1 MARIN
6 VLTKQVA
13 ELIAAG
19 EVVERPASVIKELV
33 ENSIDAGATAITVE
47 IQNGGSVYMRVTD
60 NGCGIHREDVPLA
73 FVSHA
78 TSKVVTEQDLE
89 HICTFGFRGEALASI
104 CAVSRVE
111 LLTRLSDEEL
121 GTRCVVN
128 AGEIVELDEVGCPKG
143 TTIIVRDLFYNV
155 PARMKFLKKDITE
168 SGAVYGIVER
178 VAMSHPEIAV
188 KFIKDGKI
196 ALQTSGNGDILTV
209 LRSLY
214 GREFSEQLIPV
225 EYEFDFIKVS
235 GYISKPTASRPNRN
249 MQHFFV
255 NGRMVKS
262 PTAMKAVEEAYK
274 GAIMV
279 GKHPSCV
286 LDICLAPNL
295 VDVNVHPAKTQV
307 RFVNEKAVFEAIYY
321 ACKTAVKSGDTVST
335 YSRYE
340 NYEKPRKN
348 LGSYFESVYKPEDPS
363 PKITEQTTIDQLASQ
378 RREEIKKPEP
388 TESQSAADTY
398 VKPTQTQSFVLADRK
413 IGYNEDKPAAAP
425 KPEAPKKAE
434 VIEIIEQIIEPD
446 DKPVAE
452 IVETLTAPTMAQPQA
467 EAEKEPEIVA
477 EQPTAAEPVSIN
489 YRVIGEAFKT
499 YIIVELEK
507 ELLLI
512 DKHAAHERMIYE
524 KLKDNINT
532 PEGQL
537 LLRPIPVL
545 LSREEYVAAIE
556 NVEVFASMGFEVED
570 YGDGTVLVRQ
580 VPLILQHEDVA
591 GSVMEIAD
599 YLSKNK
605 RAVETEKMDWI
616 LHNVSC
622 RAAIKSGDKTSDY
635 EMNIFVGE
643 LLRRDDI
650 RYCPHG
656 RPICISLP
664 KREIDKDF
672 GRV

>member
-6 VLTKQVA
+6 VLTKEVA

-19 EVVERPASVIKELV
+19 EVVERPASVIKELL
-33 ENSIDAGATAITVE
+33 ENSIDAGATNITVE

-60 NGCGIHREDVPLA
+60 NGCGIQREDVPLA

-78 TSKVVTEQDLE
+78 TSKVLSEQDLE
-89 HICTFGFRGEALASI
+89 HICTFGFRGEALASV
-104 CAVSRVE
+104 CAVSRTE
-111 LLTRLSDEEL
+111 MLTRFETDEI
-121 GTRCVVN
+121 GTRCVVS
-128 AGEIVELDEVGCPKG
+128 AGEIKEIDDAGCPKG

-155 PARMKFLKKDITE
+155 PARMKFLKKDATE
-168 SGAVYGIVER
+168 ASAVYGVVER

-188 KFIKDGKI
+188 RFIKDGKVS
-196 ALQTSGNGDILTV
+196 LQTNGDGDILTV

-214 GREFSEQLIPV
+214 GRDFSEQLIPV
-225 EYEFDFIKVS
+225 KYEYDFIKVN
-235 GYISKPTASRPNRN
+235 GYISKPVASRPNRN

-286 LDICLAPNL
+286 LNVCLAPNL

-307 RFVNEKAVFEAIYY
+307 RFVNEKAVFEAVYY
-321 ACKTAVKSGDTVST
+321 ACKTAVQTGDSIST
-335 YSRYE
+335 YKRYDQQ
-340 NYEKPRKN
+340 PRKN
-348 LGSYFESVYKPEDPS
+348 VGSFFESVYKPENPS
-363 PKITEQTTIDQLASQ
+363 PKMTEQTTLEQIVFAEKPKAQETKSVETKPVETKVVETD
-378 RREEIKKPEP
+378 EEKKVNYCEGVR
-388 TESQSAADTY
+388 DTY
-398 VKPTQTQSFVLADRK
+398 VAYNVTEEEPTQEKHEKEEQ
-413 IGYNEDKPAAAP
+413 PA
-425 KPEAPKKAE
+425 
-434 VIEIIEQIIEPD
+434 VIEIIEEIID
-446 DKPVAE
+446 NQD
-452 IVETLTAPTMAQPQA
+452 
-467 EAEKEPEIVA
+467 EPEA
-477 EQPTAAEPVSIN
+477 KETADEEKTEKSTYYNAKVEN
-489 YRVIGEAFKT
+489 YKVIGEAFKT

-507 ELLLI
+507 ELLFI

-524 KLKDNINT
+524 KLKDNLKT
-532 PEGQL
+532 PEGQI
-537 LLRPIPVL
+537 LLRPITVL
-545 LSREEYVAAIE
+545 LSRDEYIAAVE
-556 NVEVFASMGFEVED
+556 NLEVFASMGFEVED

-580 VPLILQHEDVA
+580 VPLILQHEDIA
-591 GSVMEIAD
+591 SSVMEIAD
-599 YLSKNK
+599 YMSKNK

-616 LHNVSC
+616 LHNVAC

-656 RPICISLP
+656 RPICISMP

>member
-33 ENSIDAGATAITVE
+33 ENSIDAGATSITVE
-47 IQNGGSVYMRVTD
+47 IQNGGSVYMRVSD

-78 TSKVVTEQDLE
+78 TSKVLTEQDLE

-104 CAVSRVE
+104 CAVSRTE
-111 LLTRLSDEEL
+111 MLTRLEDEEL

-128 AGEIVELDEVGCPKG
+128 AGEIVEIDDVGCPKG
-143 TTIIVRDLFYNV
+143 TTIVVRDLFYNV
-155 PARMKFLKKDITE
+155 PARMKFLKKDVTE
-168 SGAVYGIVER
+168 SGAVYSIIER

-214 GREFSEQLIPV
+214 GRDFSEQLIPV
-225 EYEFDFIKVS
+225 EYEFDFIKIG
-235 GYISKPTASRPNRN
+235 GYISKPVASRPNRN

-274 GAIMV
+274 GSIMV

-286 LDICLAPNL
+286 LDIRLAPNL

-321 ACKTAVKSGDTVST
+321 ACKTAVKNGDTVST
-335 YSRYE
+335 YKRYE
-340 NYEKPRKN
+340 NFEQPKKN
-348 LGSYFESVYKPEDPS
+348 LGSYFESVYKPEELS
-363 PKITEQTTIDQLASQ
+363 PKLADQTTIEQIVLE
-378 RREEIKKPEP
+378 RKPNVRVSNKSEDPLKAVEP
-388 TESQSAADTY
+388 EVNPDYGFVSVVRDTHI
-398 VKPTQTQSFVLADRK
+398 S
-413 IGYNEDKPAAAP
+413 YNE
-425 KPEAPKKAE
+425 PEQEDNDAEDESVEKNPEELVQPNAVKVIEEVIDEIEEVIVGKEETLKAE
-434 VIEIIEQIIEPD
+434 VQE
-446 DKPVAE
+446 KPAE
-452 IVETLTAPTMAQPQA
+452 VPL
-467 EAEKEPEIVA
+467 
-477 EQPTAAEPVSIN
+477 IN

-507 ELLLI
+507 ELILI

-524 KLKDNINT
+524 KLKDNLKT

-537 LLRPIPVL
+537 LLRPITVL
-545 LSREEYVAAIE
+545 LSRDEYVAAIE
-556 NVEVFASMGFEVED
+556 NADVFASMGFEVED

-580 VPLILQHEDVA
+580 VPLILQNEDIA
-591 GSVMEIAD
+591 SSVTEIAD

-622 RAAIKSGDKTSDY
+622 RAAIKSGDKTSEY
-635 EMNIFVGE
+635 EMNLFVGE
-643 LLRRDDI
+643 LLKRDDI

>member
-1 MARIN
+1 MVRIN

-33 ENSIDAGATAITVE
+33 ENSIDAGATSITVE
-47 IQNGGSVYMRVTD
+47 IQNGGSVYMRVSD

-78 TSKVVTEQDLE
+78 TSKVLTEQDLE

-104 CAVSRVE
+104 CAVSKTE
-111 LLTRLSDEEL
+111 MLTRLENEEL

-128 AGEIVELDEVGCPKG
+128 AGEIVELDDVGCPKG
-143 TTIIVRDLFYNV
+143 TTIVVRDLFYNV
-155 PARMKFLKKDITE
+155 PARMKFLKKDVTE
-168 SGAVYGIVER
+168 TGAVYSVIER

-214 GREFSEQLIPV
+214 GREFSEQLISV
-225 EYEFDFIKVS
+225 DYEFDFVKVS
-235 GYISKPTASRPNRN
+235 GYISRPVASRPNRN

-274 GAIMV
+274 GSIMV

-321 ACKTAVKSGDTVST
+321 ACKTAVKNGDTVST
-335 YSRYE
+335 YKRYE
-340 NYEKPRKN
+340 NYEQPKKN
-348 LGSYFESVYKPEDPS
+348 LGSFFESVYKPEEPS
-363 PKITEQTTIDQLASQ
+363 PKLTEQTTIEQIVFERKANV
-378 RREEIKKPEP
+378 RVFNKPEQETP
-388 TESQSAADTY
+388 KTVEPEININYDSVSVVRDTH
-398 VKPTQTQSFVLADRK
+398 VS
-413 IGYNEDKPAAAP
+413 YNEPEQESNNTEEKIAEKISEEPIQPAVV
-425 KPEAPKKAE
+425 E
-434 VIEIIEQIIEPD
+434 VIEEIIDRTED
-446 DKPVAE
+446 VVAE
-452 IVETLTAPTMAQPQA
+452 GKIS
-467 EAEKEPEIVA
+467 EAEVQNEKTPET
-477 EQPTAAEPVSIN
+477 PTIN

-507 ELLLI
+507 ELILI

-524 KLKDNINT
+524 KLKDNIKT
-532 PEGQL
+532 PEGQM
-537 LLRPIPVL
+537 LLRPITVL
-545 LSREEYVAAIE
+545 LSRDEYVAAIE
-556 NVEVFASMGFEVED
+556 NTEAFASMGFEIED

-580 VPLILQHEDVA
+580 VPLILQNEDIS
-591 GSVMEIAD
+591 GSVAEIAD

-622 RAAIKSGDKTSDY
+622 RAAIKSGDNTSEY
-635 EMNIFVGE
+635 EMNLFVGE
-643 LLRRDDI
+643 LLKRDDI

>member
-13 ELIAAG
+13 ELVAAG

-33 ENSIDAGATAITVE
+33 ENSIDAGASSITVE

-78 TSKVVTEQDLE
+78 TSKVMTEQDLE

-104 CAVSRVE
+104 CAVSRTE
-111 LLTRLSDEEL
+111 MLTRLEDEEL

-128 AGEIVELDEVGCPKG
+128 AGEIAEIDEVGCPKG

-168 SGAVYGIVER
+168 SAAVYSVVER

-225 EYEFDFIKVS
+225 DYEFDFIKVS
-235 GYISKPTASRPNRN
+235 GYISKPVASRPNRN

-274 GAIMV
+274 GSIMV

-286 LDICLAPNL
+286 LDICLAHDL

-321 ACKTAVKSGDTVST
+321 ACKTAIKNGDTVST
-335 YSRYE
+335 YKRYE
-340 NYEKPRKN
+340 NYEQPKKN
-348 LGSYFESVYKPEDPS
+348 VGSYFESIYKPSEES
-363 PKITEQTTIDQLASQ
+363 PKITEQTTIEQVVFQQKKQEIESPEK
-378 RREEIKKPEP
+378 EEPAV
-388 TESQSAADTY
+388 SAATY
-398 VKPTQTQSFVLADRK
+398 VKPEIPSFSLKDEGVR
-413 IGYNEDKPAAAP
+413 YNAPASGNGEENYGGLVE
-425 KPEAPKKAE
+425 KTERIE
-434 VIEIIEQIIEPD
+434 VIEIAEEITEKPDEATIVIE
-446 DKPVAE
+446 KSF
-452 IVETLTAPTMAQPQA
+452 ET
-467 EAEKEPEIVA
+467 ES
-477 EQPTAAEPVSIN
+477 EQKKCEDLKNIN
-489 YRVIGEAFKT
+489 YRVVGEAFKT

-537 LLRPIPVL
+537 LLRPVTVL

-556 NVEVFASMGFEVED
+556 NTEVFASMGFEIED

-580 VPLILQHEDVA
+580 VPLILQNEDVA
-591 GSVMEIAD
+591 NSVTEIAD

-635 EMNIFVGE
+635 EMNVFVGE
-643 LLRRDDI
+643 LLKRDDI

-664 KREIDKDF
+664 KREIDRDF

>member
-1 MARIN
+1 LARIN

-33 ENSIDAGATAITVE
+33 ENSIDAGASSITVE

-78 TSKVVTEQDLE
+78 TSKVLTEQDLE

-104 CAVSRVE
+104 CAVSKTE
-111 LLTRLSDEEL
+111 MLTRLEDEEL

-128 AGEIVELDEVGCPKG
+128 AGEIVEISEVGCPKG

-168 SGAVYGIVER
+168 SSAVYSVVER
-178 VAMSHPEIAV
+178 VAMSHPEISV

-214 GREFSEQLIPV
+214 GREFSEQLIRV
-225 EYEFDFIKVS
+225 DYEFDFIKVS
-235 GYISKPTASRPNRN
+235 GYISKPVASRPNRN

-262 PTAMKAVEEAYK
+262 PTAMKALEESYK
-274 GAIMV
+274 GSIMV

-286 LDICLAPNL
+286 LDICLAHDL

-321 ACKTAVKSGDTVST
+321 ACKTAIKNGDTVST
-335 YSRYE
+335 YRRYE
-340 NYEKPRKN
+340 NYEQPKKN
-348 LGSYFESVYKPEDPS
+348 VGSFFESIYKPSEES
-363 PKITEQTTIDQLASQ
+363 PKITEQTTIEQVVFEQ
-378 RREEIKKPEP
+378 KTQVKETPIKQETPVTPKVYTVPEP
-388 TESQSAADTY
+388 LSFNLRDEGIQYNASAGD
-398 VKPTQTQSFVLADRK
+398 K
-413 IGYNEDKPAAAP
+413 NEDDCAKLVE
-425 KPEAPKKAE
+425 KTEI
-434 VIEIIEQIIEPD
+434 IEIIEEII
-446 DKPVAE
+446 DKPEE
-452 IVETLTAPTMAQPQA
+452 IVSEVKETVTT
-467 EAEKEPEIVA
+467 EPER
-477 EQPTAAEPVSIN
+477 EKPVDSKTIN
-489 YRVIGEAFKT
+489 YRVIGEAFRT

-537 LLRPIPVL
+537 LLRPVTVV
-545 LSREEYVAAIE
+545 LSRDEYVAAVE
-556 NVEVFASMGFEVED
+556 NTEVFASMGFEIED

-580 VPLILQHEDVA
+580 VPLILQNDDIA
-591 GSVMEIAD
+591 SSVMEIAD

-616 LHNVSC
+616 MHNVSC

-643 LLRRDDI
+643 LLKRDDI

>member
-33 ENSIDAGATAITVE
+33 ENSIDAGASAITVE
-47 IQNGGSVYMRVTD
+47 IKNGGSVYMRVTD

-104 CAVSRVE
+104 CAVSKTE
-111 LLTRLSDEEL
+111 MLTRLENEEI
-121 GTRCVVN
+121 GTRCVVH
-128 AGEIVELDEVGCPKG
+128 AGEIVELDDVGCPKG

-168 SGAVYGIVER
+168 SGAVYGIIER

-196 ALQTSGNGDILTV
+196 ALQTSGNGDILAV

-214 GREFSEQLIPV
+214 GREFSEQMIPV
-225 EYEFDFIKVS
+225 DYEFDFIKIS
-235 GYISKPTASRPNRN
+235 GYISKPVASRPNRN

-262 PTAMKAVEEAYK
+262 PTAMKAVEESYK

-286 LDICLAPNL
+286 LDICLAHNL

-321 ACKTAVKSGDTVST
+321 ACKTAIKSGDTVST

-340 NYEKPRKN
+340 NYEQPKKN
-348 LGSYFESVYKPEDPS
+348 VGSFFESIYKPSEPS
-363 PKITEQTTIDQLASQ
+363 PKMTEQTTIEQVVFESKKQESQLLKQ
-378 RREEIKKPEP
+378 PEP
-388 TESQSAADTY
+388 MAPVKAY
-398 VKPTQTQSFVLADRK
+398 VKPQADTTCDVSDAK
-413 IGYNEDKPAAAP
+413 ISYNCPENKPQVEGNKEVYQKPELTAAVQAVEEIIDIAEDEAPEKKEPVQAVSEEKESEAAP
-425 KPEAPKKAE
+425 T
-434 VIEIIEQIIEPD
+434 I
-446 DKPVAE
+446 
-452 IVETLTAPTMAQPQA
+452 
-467 EAEKEPEIVA
+467 
-477 EQPTAAEPVSIN
+477 S

-537 LLRPIPVL
+537 LLRPVTVL
-545 LSREEYVAAIE
+545 LSREEYIAATE
-556 NVEVFASMGFEVED
+556 NTEVFASMGFEIED
-570 YGDGTVLVRQ
+570 YGEGTVLVRQ
-580 VPLILQHEDVA
+580 VPLILQNEDIA
-591 GSVMEIAD
+591 SSVTEIAD

-643 LLRRDDI
+643 LLKRDDI

>member
-33 ENSIDAGATAITVE
+33 ENSIDAGATSITVE
-47 IQNGGSVYMRVTD
+47 IQNGGSVYMRVSD

-78 TSKVVTEQDLE
+78 TSKVVSEQDLE

-104 CAVSRVE
+104 CAVSKTE
-111 LLTRLSDEEL
+111 MLTRLETEEL

-128 AGEIVELDEVGCPKG
+128 AGEIAEIDDVGCPKG
-143 TTIIVRDLFYNV
+143 TTIVVRDLFYNV
-155 PARMKFLKKDITE
+155 PARMKFLKKDVTE
-168 SGAVYGIVER
+168 SGAVYSVIER

-225 EYEFDFIKVS
+225 DYEFDFIKVS
-235 GYISKPTASRPNRN
+235 GYISKPVASRPNRN

-274 GAIMV
+274 GSIMV

-321 ACKTAVKSGDTVST
+321 ACKTAVKNGDTVST
-335 YSRYE
+335 YKRYE
-340 NYEKPRKN
+340 NFEQPKKN
-348 LGSYFESVYKPEDPS
+348 LGSFFESVYKPEEPS
-363 PKITEQTTIDQLASQ
+363 PKLTEQTTIEQIVLE
-378 RREEIKKPEP
+378 RRANVRVFNKPEESPKTVEPEIKQNYDSVSVIRDTYIAYNKPEKDDNTKNEIIEKVTEEPVQP
-388 TESQSAADTY
+388 TA
-398 VKPTQTQSFVLADRK
+398 F
-413 IGYNEDKPAAAP
+413 
-425 KPEAPKKAE
+425 E
-434 VIEIIEQIIEPD
+434 VIE
-446 DKPVAE
+446 E
-452 IVETLTAPTMAQPQA
+452 IVDRVEEADGEKKNA
-467 EAEKEPEIVA
+467 EAQTE
-477 EQPTAAEPVSIN
+477 AASIS

-507 ELLLI
+507 ELILI

-524 KLKDNINT
+524 KLKGNIKT

-537 LLRPIPVL
+537 LLRPITVL

-556 NVEVFASMGFEVED
+556 NIGVFASMGFEIED

-580 VPLILQHEDVA
+580 VPLILQNEDIA
-591 GSVMEIAD
+591 SSVTEIAD

-622 RAAIKSGDKTSDY
+622 RAAIKSGDNTSEY
-635 EMNIFVGE
+635 EMNLFVGE
-643 LLRRDDI
+643 LLKRNDI

>member
-33 ENSIDAGATAITVE
+33 ENSIDAGASSITVE

-78 TSKVVTEQDLE
+78 TSKVLTEQDLE

-104 CAVSRVE
+104 CAVSRTE
-111 LLTRLSDEEL
+111 MLTRLEDEEL

-128 AGEIVELDEVGCPKG
+128 AGEIIEIDEIGCPKG

-168 SGAVYGIVER
+168 SGAVYSVIER

-225 EYEFDFIKVS
+225 DYEFDFIKIS
-235 GYISKPTASRPNRN
+235 GYISKPVASRPNRN

-274 GAIMV
+274 GSIMV

-286 LDICLAPNL
+286 LDICLAHDL

-321 ACKTAVKSGDTVST
+321 ACKTAIKNGDTVST
-335 YSRYE
+335 YKRYE
-340 NYEKPRKN
+340 SYDKPKKN
-348 LGSYFESVYKPEDPS
+348 VGSFFESVYKPSEES
-363 PKITEQTTIDQLASQ
+363 PKITEQTTIEQVVFEQ
-378 RREEIKKPEP
+378 KTQVQEVPEKQEP
-388 TESQSAADTY
+388 TVTAKVYTE
-398 VKPTQTQSFVLADRK
+398 PEIPSFSLRDEG
-413 IGYNEDKPAAAP
+413 IPYNAPEKDKNEEVCAQLVE
-425 KPEAPKKAE
+425 KTETVE
-434 VIEIIEQIIEPD
+434 VIEIIEEII
-446 DKPVAE
+446 DKPEEPVIE
-452 IVETLTAPTMAQPQA
+452 VKETVTA
-467 EAEKEPEIVA
+467 EPE
-477 EQPTAAEPVSIN
+477 QTKCDDSKPIN

-524 KLKDNINT
+524 KLKGNINT

-537 LLRPIPVL
+537 LLRPVTVL
-545 LSREEYVAAIE
+545 LSREEYVAAVE
-556 NVEVFASMGFEVED
+556 NTEVFASMGFEIED

-580 VPLILQHEDVA
+580 VPLILQNEDIA
-591 GSVMEIAD
+591 SSVTEIAD

-643 LLRRDDI
+643 LLKRDDI

>member
-33 ENSIDAGATAITVE
+33 ENSIDAGASSITVE

-78 TSKVVTEQDLE
+78 TSKVLTEQDLE

-104 CAVSRVE
+104 CAVSRTE
-111 LLTRLSDEEL
+111 MLTRLEDEEL

-128 AGEIVELDEVGCPKG
+128 AGEIAEIDEVGCPKG

-168 SGAVYGIVER
+168 SSAVYSVIER

-214 GREFSEQLIPV
+214 GREFSEQLIRV
-225 EYEFDFIKVS
+225 DYEFDFIKVS
-235 GYISKPTASRPNRN
+235 GYISKPVASRPNRN

-274 GAIMV
+274 GSIMV

-286 LDICLAPNL
+286 LDICLAHDL

-321 ACKTAVKSGDTVST
+321 ACKTAIKNGDTVST
-335 YSRYE
+335 YKRYE
-340 NYEKPRKN
+340 NYEQPKKN
-348 LGSYFESVYKPEDPS
+348 VGSFFESIYKPCEES
-363 PKITEQTTIDQLASQ
+363 PKITEQTTIEQVVFEQ
-378 RREEIKKPEP
+378 K
-388 TESQSAADTY
+388 
-398 VKPTQTQSFVLADRK
+398 TQA
-413 IGYNEDKPAAAP
+413 N
-425 KPEAPKKAE
+425 EAPKKQEPTTPATTYMKPETPSFSLRDEGVRYNASADDKSEEKYAE
-434 VIEIIEQIIEPD
+434 LVEKTEKVEIIEIMEEIL
-446 DKPVAE
+446 DKPDEPVIE
-452 IVETLTAPTMAQPQA
+452 VKETVTVET
-467 EAEKEPEIVA
+467 
-477 EQPTAAEPVSIN
+477 EQKKCEDSKPIN

-537 LLRPIPVL
+537 LLRPVTVV
-545 LSREEYVAAIE
+545 LSREEYVAAVE
-556 NVEVFASMGFEVED
+556 NTEVFASMGFEIED

-580 VPLILQHEDVA
+580 VPLILQNEDIA
-591 GSVMEIAD
+591 SSVTEIAD

-643 LLRRDDI
+643 LLKRDDI

>member
-33 ENSIDAGATAITVE
+33 ENSIDAGASSITVE

-78 TSKVVTEQDLE
+78 TSKVLTEQDLE

-104 CAVSRVE
+104 CAVSRTE
-111 LLTRLSDEEL
+111 MLTRLEDEEL

-128 AGEIVELDEVGCPKG
+128 AGEIVEIDEVGCPKG

-168 SGAVYGIVER
+168 SGAVYSVIER

-225 EYEFDFIKVS
+225 DYEFDFIKIS
-235 GYISKPTASRPNRN
+235 GYISKPVASRPNRN

-274 GAIMV
+274 GSIMV

-286 LDICLAPNL
+286 LDISLAPNL

-307 RFVNEKAVFEAIYY
+307 RFVNEKSVFEAIYY
-321 ACKTAVKSGDTVST
+321 ACKTAIKNGDTVST
-335 YSRYE
+335 YKRYE
-340 NYEKPRKN
+340 NYDKPKKN
-348 LGSYFESVYKPEDPS
+348 VGSFFESIYKPSEES
-363 PKITEQTTIDQLASQ
+363 PQITEQTTIEQVVFEQ
-378 RREEIKKPEP
+378 KPQVKETPKKQEP
-388 TESQSAADTY
+388 IITATTY
-398 VKPTQTQSFVLADRK
+398 VKP
-413 IGYNEDKPAAAP
+413 
-425 KPEAPKKAE
+425 EAPSFSLRDEGISYNATGKDRDEE
-434 VIEIIEQIIEPD
+434 VCTQFVEKTETVEVLEIIEEII
-446 DKPVAE
+446 DKPE
-452 IVETLTAPTMAQPQA
+452 EPISKVEET
-467 EAEKEPEIVA
+467 V
-477 EQPTAAEPVSIN
+477 AAEPEQKKCNDSKPIN

-537 LLRPIPVL
+537 LLRPVTVL

-556 NVEVFASMGFEVED
+556 NTEVFASMGFEIED

-580 VPLILQHEDVA
+580 VPLILQNEDIA
-591 GSVMEIAD
+591 SSVTEIAD
-599 YLSKNK
+599 YLSRNK

-643 LLRRDDI
+643 LLKRDDI

>member
-33 ENSIDAGATAITVE
+33 ENSIDAGVSAITVE

-104 CAVSRVE
+104 CAVSKTE
-111 LLTRLSDEEL
+111 MLTRLENEEI
-121 GTRCVVN
+121 GTRCVVH
-128 AGEIVELDEVGCPKG
+128 AGEIVELDDVGCPKG

-168 SGAVYGIVER
+168 SGAVYGIIER

-196 ALQTSGNGDILTV
+196 ALQTSGNGDILAV

-214 GREFSEQLIPV
+214 GREFSEQMIPV
-225 EYEFDFIKVS
+225 DYEFDFIKIS

-262 PTAMKAVEEAYK
+262 PTAMKAVEESYK

-286 LDICLAPNL
+286 LDICLAHNL

-321 ACKTAVKSGDTVST
+321 ACKTAIKSGDTVST

-340 NYEKPRKN
+340 NYEQPKKN
-348 LGSYFESVYKPEDPS
+348 VGSYFESIYKPSEPS
-363 PKITEQTTIDQLASQ
+363 PKMTEQTTIEHVVFETKKQEVQLPKQ
-378 RREEIKKPEP
+378 PEP
-388 TESQSAADTY
+388 VKTVEVYAESQVDMVCTVSDT
-398 VKPTQTQSFVLADRK
+398 KTS
-413 IGYNEDKPAAAP
+413 YNCPEN
-425 KPEAPKKAE
+425 KPEADKAKE
-434 VIEIIEQIIEPD
+434 IYQKPEFTATAQTVEEIIE
-446 DKPVAE
+446 K
-452 IVETLTAPTMAQPQA
+452 A
-467 EAEKEPEIVA
+467 EAEASENKEPVQIVEEKTNEA
-477 EQPTAAEPVSIN
+477 VPTVN

-524 KLKDNINT
+524 KLKSNINT

-537 LLRPIPVL
+537 LLRPITVL
-545 LSREEYVAAIE
+545 LSRDEYIAAIE
-556 NVEVFASMGFEVED
+556 STEVFASMGFEIED
-570 YGDGTVLVRQ
+570 YGEGTVLVRQ
-580 VPLILQHEDVA
+580 VPMILQNEDIASSVA
-591 GSVMEIAD
+591 EIAD

-643 LLRRDDI
+643 LLSRDDA

>member
-33 ENSIDAGATAITVE
+33 ENSIDAGASAITVE

-104 CAVSRVE
+104 CAVSKTE
-111 LLTRLSDEEL
+111 MLTRLENEEI
-121 GTRCVVN
+121 GTRCVVH
-128 AGEIVELDEVGCPKG
+128 AGEIVELDDVGCPKG

-168 SGAVYGIVER
+168 SGAVCGIVER

-196 ALQTSGNGDILTV
+196 ALQTSGNGDILAV

-214 GREFSEQLIPV
+214 GREFSEQMIPV
-225 EYEFDFIKVS
+225 DYEFDFIKIS

-262 PTAMKAVEEAYK
+262 PTAMKAVEESYK

-286 LDICLAPNL
+286 LDICLAHNL

-321 ACKTAVKSGDTVST
+321 ACKTAIKSGDTVST

-340 NYEKPRKN
+340 NYEQPKKN
-348 LGSYFESVYKPEDPS
+348 VGSFFESIYKPSEPS
-363 PKITEQTTIDQLASQ
+363 PKMTEQTTIEQVVFESKKQEIQLLKQ
-378 RREEIKKPEP
+378 PEP
-388 TESQSAADTY
+388 VKTVEVFVKPQADTAC
-398 VKPTQTQSFVLADRK
+398 VVSDTQIS
-413 IGYNEDKPAAAP
+413 YNR
-425 KPEAPKKAE
+425 PENN
-434 VIEIIEQIIEPD
+434 
-446 DKPVAE
+446 
-452 IVETLTAPTMAQPQA
+452 T
-467 EAEKEPEIVA
+467 EAEKIREAYQKPEL
-477 EQPTAAEPVSIN
+477 TAAVQAIEEIIDTAEEKAPENIEPVQTVTEEKKTEAVPTIN

-537 LLRPIPVL
+537 LLRPVTVL
-545 LSREEYVAAIE
+545 LSREEYIAAIE
-556 NVEVFASMGFEVED
+556 NTEVFASMGFEIED

-580 VPLILQHEDVA
+580 VPLILQNEDIA
-591 GSVMEIAD
+591 SSVTEIAD

-622 RAAIKSGDKTSDY
+622 RAAIKSGDKTSDH

-643 LLRRDDI
+643 LLKRDDI

>member
-104 CAVSRVE
+104 CAVSRTE
-111 LLTRLSDEEL
+111 MLTRLCDEEL
-121 GTRCVVN
+121 GTRCVVH

-168 SGAVYGIVER
+168 SGAVYGIIER

-188 KFIKDGKI
+188 KFIKDGKL
-196 ALQTSGNGDILTV
+196 ALQTSGNGDILAV

-225 EYEFDFIKVS
+225 SYEFDFIKVS

-286 LDICLAPNL
+286 LDISLSPNL

-307 RFVNEKAVFEAIYY
+307 RFVNDKSVFESVYY
-321 ACKTAVKSGDTVST
+321 ACKTAIKSGDTVST
-335 YSRYE
+335 YKRYE
-340 NYEKPRKN
+340 TYEQPRRN
-348 LGSYFESVYKPEDPS
+348 VGSYFESVFKPDEPS
-363 PKITEQTTIDQLASQ
+363 PQMSGQTTLEQVVLEQKPKEAERATPPVASQ
-378 RREEIKKPEP
+378 KPVAPIVPKPEP
-388 TESQSAADTY
+388 QM
-398 VKPTQTQSFVLADRK
+398 PTFTLTSERTAYKAQ
-413 IGYNEDKPAAAP
+413 EEPAA
-425 KPEAPKKAE
+425 EAPVIAE
-434 VIEIIEQIIEPD
+434 KTEIIEVIEQIIDPCDEPAPD
-446 DKPVAE
+446 NAQSAPAEEIADAPAPVA
-452 IVETLTAPTMAQPQA
+452 I
-467 EAEKEPEIVA
+467 
-477 EQPTAAEPVSIN
+477 S

-524 KLKDNINT
+524 KLKDNITT

-537 LLRPIPVL
+537 LLRPITVL
-545 LSREEYVAAIE
+545 LSREEYIAAIE
-556 NVEVFASMGFEVED
+556 NTQAFASMGFEIED

-580 VPLILQHEDVA
+580 VPMILQHEDIA
-591 GSVMEIAD
+591 ASVTEIAD

-605 RAVETEKMDWI
+605 RAIETEKMDWI
-616 LHNVSC
+616 LHNVAC

>member
-60 NGCGIHREDVPLA
+60 NGCGIHRDDVPLA

-78 TSKVVTEQDLE
+78 TSKVVSEQDLE

-104 CAVSRVE
+104 CAVSRTE
-111 LLTRLSDEEL
+111 LLTRYEDDEI

-128 AGEIVELDEVGCPKG
+128 AGEIIELDDAGCPKG
-143 TTIIVRDLFYNV
+143 TTIVVRDLFYNV
-155 PARMKFLKKDITE
+155 PARMKFLKKDTTE
-168 SGAVYGIVER
+168 SGAVYSVIER

-196 ALQTSGNGDILTV
+196 SLQTSGNGDILAV

-214 GREFSEQLIPV
+214 GREFSEQLISV
-225 EYEFDFIKVS
+225 NYEFDFIKVS
-235 GYISKPTASRPNRN
+235 GYISKPVASRPNRN

-274 GAIMV
+274 GSIMV

-286 LDICLAPNL
+286 LNICLAPNL

-307 RFVNEKAVFEAIYY
+307 RFVNEKAVFEAVYY

-335 YSRYE
+335 YKRYE
-340 NYEKPRKN
+340 NYDAPRKN
-348 LGSYFESVYKPEDPS
+348 LGTFFESVYKPEEPS
-363 PKITEQTTIDQLASQ
+363 PKLTEQTTIEQIIVERKPDIRVFNKPDESVKTIEADLKPHYDTVSVVKDTQISYNVAEK
-378 RREEIKKPEP
+378 EEDGNK
-388 TESQSAADTY
+388 D
-398 VKPTQTQSFVLADRK
+398 
-413 IGYNEDKPAAAP
+413 
-425 KPEAPKKAE
+425 
-434 VIEIIEQIIEPD
+434 EIIEVNAEISPQPSVTHIIEEIIDSEEPD
-446 DKPVAE
+446 TKD
-452 IVETLTAPTMAQPQA
+452 AQN
-467 EAEKEPEIVA
+467 VA
-477 EQPTAAEPVSIN
+477 EQEKPLDIQPIS

-537 LLRPIPVL
+537 LLRPITVL
-545 LSREEYVAAIE
+545 LSREEYIAAVD
-556 NVEVFASMGFEVED
+556 NVGAFASMGFEIED
-570 YGDGTVLVRQ
+570 YGDGTILVRQ
-580 VPLILQHEDVA
+580 VPLILQNEDIA
-591 GSVMEIAD
+591 SSVTEIAD

-616 LHNVSC
+616 LHNVAC
-622 RAAIKSGDKTSDY
+622 RAAIKSGDKTSEY

-643 LLRRDDI
+643 LLKRDDI

-656 RPICISLP
+656 RPICISMP

>member
-60 NGCGIHREDVPLA
+60 NGCGIHCEDVPLA

-104 CAVSRVE
+104 CAVSRTE
-111 LLTRLSDEEL
+111 MLTRLCDEEL
-121 GTRCVVN
+121 GTRCVVH

-168 SGAVYGIVER
+168 SGAVYGIIER

-188 KFIKDGKI
+188 KLIKDGKI
-196 ALQTSGNGDILTV
+196 AIQTSGNGDILAV

-225 EYEFDFIKVS
+225 SYELDFIKVS

-262 PTAMKAVEEAYK
+262 PTAMKALEEAYK

-286 LDICLAPNL
+286 LDITLSPNL

-307 RFVNEKAVFEAIYY
+307 RFVNDKAVFEAVYY
-321 ACKTAVKSGDTVST
+321 ACKTAIKSGDTVST
-335 YSRYE
+335 YRRYE
-340 NYEKPRKN
+340 TYEQPRRN
-348 LGSYFESVYKPEDPS
+348 VGSYFESVFKPDEPS
-363 PKITEQTTIDQLASQ
+363 PQMSEQTTIEQVVLEQ
-378 RREEIKKPEP
+378 KPREAEKS
-388 TESQSAADTY
+388 T
-398 VKPTQTQSFVLADRK
+398 
-413 IGYNEDKPAAAP
+413 PAAAP
-425 KPEAPKKAE
+425 QRPVIPVAPQPQPQTSAFTLASGRTAYNAQEESATEAPVITEKTE
-434 VIEIIEQIIEPD
+434 IIEIIEHIIDPCDEPVNGSEQTVMD
-446 DKPVAE
+446 QVCAPAEPAAAEE
-452 IVETLTAPTMAQPQA
+452 IVETPAP
-467 EAEKEPEIVA
+467 
-477 EQPTAAEPVSIN
+477 AAIS

-512 DKHAAHERMIYE
+512 DKHAAHERMMYE
-524 KLKDNINT
+524 KLKNNITT

-537 LLRPIPVL
+537 LLRPITVL
-545 LSREEYVAAIE
+545 LSREEYIAAVE
-556 NVEVFASMGFEVED
+556 NTQAFASMGFEIED

-580 VPLILQHEDVA
+580 VPMILQHEDIA
-591 GSVMEIAD
+591 ASVTEIAD

-605 RAVETEKMDWI
+605 RAIETEKMDWI
-616 LHNVSC
+616 LHNVAC

>member
-6 VLTKQVA
+6 VLTKEVA

-19 EVVERPASVIKELV
+19 EVGERPASVIKELV
-33 ENSIDAGATAITVE
+33 ENSIDAGATNITVE

-60 NGCGIHREDVPLA
+60 NGCGIQREDVPLA

-78 TSKVVTEQDLE
+78 TSKVLNEQDLE
-89 HICTFGFRGEALASI
+89 HICTFGFRGEALASV
-104 CAVSRVE
+104 CAVSRTE
-111 LLTRLSDEEL
+111 MLTRFETDEI
-121 GTRCVVN
+121 GTRCVVS
-128 AGEIVELDEVGCPKG
+128 AGEIKEIDDAGCPKG

-155 PARMKFLKKDITE
+155 PARMKFLKKDATE
-168 SGAVYGIVER
+168 AAAVYSVVER

-188 KFIKDGKI
+188 RFIKDGKVS
-196 ALQTSGNGDILTV
+196 LQTNGDGDILTV

-214 GREFSEQLIPV
+214 GRDFSEQLIPV
-225 EYEFDFIKVS
+225 KYEYDFIKVS
-235 GYISKPTASRPNRN
+235 GYISKPVASRPNRN

-286 LDICLAPNL
+286 LDVCLAPNL

-307 RFVNEKAVFEAIYY
+307 RFVNEKAVFEAVYY
-321 ACKTAVKSGDTVST
+321 ACKTAVQTGDSVST
-335 YSRYE
+335 YKRYDQQ
-340 NYEKPRKN
+340 PRKN
-348 LGSYFESVYKPEDPS
+348 TGSFFESVYKPENPS
-363 PKITEQTTIDQLASQ
+363 PKMTEQTTFEQIVFA
-378 RREEIKKPEP
+378 EKPKTVETKP
-388 TESQSAADTY
+388 AETKVVETVEQKQTPVCESVRDTY
-398 VKPTQTQSFVLADRK
+398 VA
-413 IGYNEDKPAAAP
+413 YNVTKDESAEEKHEKDEQPA
-425 KPEAPKKAE
+425 
-434 VIEIIEQIIEPD
+434 VIEIIEEII
-446 DKPVAE
+446 DK
-452 IVETLTAPTMAQPQA
+452 QD
-467 EAEKEPEIVA
+467 EPETVT
-477 EQPTAAEPVSIN
+477 EQDEPVTEEKITEEKNEKSTYYNAKVEN
-489 YRVIGEAFKT
+489 YKVIGEAFKT

-507 ELLLI
+507 ELLFI

-524 KLKDNINT
+524 KLKDNLKT
-532 PEGQL
+532 PEGQI
-537 LLRPIPVL
+537 LLRPITVL
-545 LSREEYVAAIE
+545 LSRDEYIAAVE
-556 NVEVFASMGFEVED
+556 NLEVFASMGFEVED

-580 VPLILQHEDVA
+580 VPLILQHEDIA
-591 GSVMEIAD
+591 SSVMEIAD
-599 YLSKNK
+599 YMSKNK

-616 LHNVSC
+616 LHNVAC

-656 RPICISLP
+656 RPICISMP